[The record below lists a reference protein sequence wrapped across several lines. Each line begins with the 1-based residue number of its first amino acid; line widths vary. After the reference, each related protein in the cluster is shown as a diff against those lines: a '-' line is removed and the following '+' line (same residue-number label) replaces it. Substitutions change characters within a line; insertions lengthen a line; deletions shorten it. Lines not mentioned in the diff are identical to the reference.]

1 MLLVPQ
7 LCADKLQHTARNTA
21 GFIRDQE
28 TVGKL
33 FPAGV
38 HISHLEPRSD
48 RVAAAQQTA
57 QDAADLC
64 GDREGFA
71 FRRPD
76 LCDDLP
82 CFHQVT
88 DLSHILKDAFRL
100 RMDDPLLAITADD
113 TRNTSVRDGSAPPG

>member
-7 LCADKLQHTARNTA
+7 LCADKFQHTARNTA

-64 GDREGFA
+64 GDRDGFA

-100 RMDDPLLAITADD
+100 RMDDPLLAI
-113 TRNTSVRDGSAPPG
+113 RR

>member
-1 MLLVPQ
+1 MPKFDTLAIHAGTRPDPETHARALPIYQ
-7 LCADKLQHTARNTA
+7 TTAYA
-21 GFIRDQE
+21 FED
-28 TVGKL
+28 
-33 FPAGV
+33 
-38 HISHLEPRSD
+38 
-48 RVAAAQQTA
+48 A

-100 RMDDPLLAITADD
+100 RMNDPLLAITADD
-113 TRNTSVRDGSAPPG
+113 TRNTSVRDGSASSRPRHPHPVRL